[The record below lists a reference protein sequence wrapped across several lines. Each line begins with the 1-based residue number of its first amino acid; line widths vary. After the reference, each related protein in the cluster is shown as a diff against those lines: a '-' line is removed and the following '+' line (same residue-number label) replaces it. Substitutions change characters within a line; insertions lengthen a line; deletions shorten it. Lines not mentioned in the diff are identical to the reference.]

1 MAHNAFK
8 RGDPNRLR
16 IFRGVLM
23 TLLYTATQ
31 GDIVNVDD
39 PNAVSADVLLSSL
52 ETLSARP
59 GDDELRNAANYL
71 EQKGYIKVAWLR
83 DGSSMFGSVRLQAAG
98 MDLVERTSVD
108 AGVMFSQR
116 R

>member
-1 MAHNAFK
+1 MPYNAFK

-31 GDIVNVDD
+31 GEATNPDD
-39 PNAVSADVLLSSL
+39 PNVVSADVLVASL
-52 ETLSARP
+52 EALSARP
-59 GDDELRNAANYL
+59 VDDELRSAVNYL
-71 EQKGYIKVAWLR
+71 EMKKYLEIEWLH
-83 DGSSMFGSVRLQAAG
+83 DGTGMFRSVRLSALG
-98 MDLVERTSVD
+98 MDLVERTVTD
-108 AGVMFSQR
+108 GGVLFSQR

>member
-1 MAHNAFK
+1 MPHNAFK

-16 IFRGVLM
+16 TFRGVLM

-31 GDIVNVDD
+31 GEAVNVDD
-39 PNAVSADVLLSSL
+39 PNVVSADVLLTSL

-59 GDDELRNAANYL
+59 ADDELRNAVNYL
-71 EQKGYIKVAWLR
+71 EQKGYVKVEWLH
-83 DGSSMFGSVRLQAAG
+83 DGSGMFGAVRLLATG
-98 MDLVERTSVD
+98 MDLVERTVSD
-108 AGVMFSQR
+108 LGVQFSQR